1 MAANKWGVAIARP
14 IRIASGRPALTE
26 EEEVITQAVIDIVL
40 TPVGTRLFLPSYG
53 CRIGNVTFEP
63 NSPVTASLV
72 RQYVKEA
79 LDTWEKRATFVDVTI
94 AYEDAS
100 MYLEVQLEIK
110 NTGAVITLPIRVL
123 L

>member
-53 CRIGNVTFEP
+53 CRIGNVTF
-63 NSPVTASLV
+63 
-72 RQYVKEA
+72 
-79 LDTWEKRATFVDVTI
+79 
-94 AYEDAS
+94 
-100 MYLEVQLEIK
+100 
-110 NTGAVITLPIRVL
+110 
-123 L
+123 